1 VSTFSRRRLLRVAFV
16 ALAAA
21 PLGACGKRG
30 ALQAPYTPEE
40 EALEARRAA
49 GDTTAPRPKA
59 RKATP
64 IKGPLKETPFDF
76 LL

>member
-1 VSTFSRRRLLRVAFV
+1 MTDLSRRRLLRF
-16 ALAAA
+16 ALAGAAAA
-21 PLGACGKRG
+21 PLAACGKRG

-40 EALEARRAA
+40 KELEARRAA

-64 IKGPLKETPFDF
+64 IKGPLKETPLDF